1 MAPQVSL
8 NCWPQQRTHQIPR
21 KPERPYALVS
31 PYREQPD
38 GEDDAYLRDSNIV
51 VTGSRVMRSYE
62 AMPAPAMVAP
72 PPPPPPPQAEQLGD
86 LKLYRLP
93 ERTTIAARQMKQ
105 SRLLDQPEVTFEHVL
120 DVELSAFDNGA
131 PSEVGRVE
139 EPNYS
144 TLRPVTLVRTRNDK
158 VNGLGLPLP
167 AGQLVVRQ
175 GHQGR
180 MLPVGQPALRDTAED
195 EKIELRLNAASDI
208 TVERR
213 TVRVARRKQWQHL
226 KFTSARGEPATI
238 EVRFTNSSAMR
249 FDFGDKAESFRRD
262 GEQVLRLQISP
273 DSTHELAYTV
283 SWN

>member
-1 MAPQVSL
+1 MRLP
-8 NCWPQQRTHQIPR
+8 RT
-21 KPERPYALVS
+21 ALI
-31 PYREQPD
+31 
-38 GEDDAYLRDSNIV
+38 AFI
-51 VTGSRVMRSYE
+51 
-62 AMPAPAMVAP
+62 APA
-72 PPPPPPPQAEQLGD
+72 
-86 LKLYRLP
+86 
-93 ERTTIAARQMKQ
+93 
-105 SRLLDQPEVTFEHVL
+105 LL
-120 DVELSAFDNGA
+120 LSACSAEKAEDGA